1 MFLINRKPVHC
12 HQYLCYS
19 LNFCLNMQYSLSF
32 GLVNVNRKTEML
44 WNEPCEA
51 SKRHSL
57 KFLEFYLKLLS
68 QRKLKQSKKC
78 FEILI
83 VYVLLLQLF
92 LLLKRETCY
101 EITVFLFRGFFQI
114 QVLRLFVA
122 YWDFSYLEKF
132 FGNTSSNNGPF
143 LLLE

>member
-32 GLVNVNRKTEML
+32 GLVNVTRKTEIL

-68 QRKLKQSKKC
+68 QRELKQSKKC

-101 EITVFLFRGFFQI
+101 EITVFLFRGFFSNSGHKVI
-114 QVLRLFVA
+114 CCVLG
-122 YWDFSYLEKF
+122 F
-132 FGNTSSNNGPF
+132 FLPREISLKTII
-143 LLLE
+143 